1 MANYIKKVGKLLGVE
16 VGEVFQ
22 VDGDPSIKDCF
33 FKFSDNDLQ
42 LSAVNS
48 GNDTWTVASDTRLLD
63 ILYGRLRIRK
73 LPWKPRENE
82 RYYYPL
88 PSDKDLWGGT
98 TWTDSNY
105 DNIRLNRG
113 LVFKT
118 IEEAVAAAEKILA
131 VVKEER

>member
-1 MANYIKKVGKLLGVE
+1 MMIARDTIDLLKALALKYQMMVLNGK
-16 VGEVFQ
+16 
-22 VDGDPSIKDCF
+22 
-33 FKFSDNDLQ
+33 
-42 LSAVNS
+42 
-48 GNDTWTVASDTRLLD
+48 R
-63 ILYGRLRIRK
+63 
-73 LPWKPRENE
+73 PWKPRENE

-88 PSDKDLWGGT
+88 SSDKDLWGGT

-118 IEEAVAAAEKILA
+118 IEEAVAAAEKMLA